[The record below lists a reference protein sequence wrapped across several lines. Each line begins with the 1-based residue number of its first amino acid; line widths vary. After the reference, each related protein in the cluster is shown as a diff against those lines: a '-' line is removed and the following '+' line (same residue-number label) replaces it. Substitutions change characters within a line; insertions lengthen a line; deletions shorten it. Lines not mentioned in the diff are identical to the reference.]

1 MFRNY
6 PVPPAATIGFTA
18 LKQMGKPPL
27 TAPAP
32 TQDSR
37 LDMSTKLFYGFG
49 SVAFGVK
56 DNGFSY
62 LLLLFYNQVVGLP
75 APLVGLAIFVA
86 LLWDAFLDPI
96 VGQASDNFRSRWGRR
111 HPFMYAAAIPVALS
125 YLAIWNPPHWSNNAL
140 FFYLVGSAIV
150 IRTFVSFYEVP
161 SSALAAEL
169 SSQYDDRTILLSYRF
184 FFAWVGGLA
193 LNLLAFAVLFKPDA
207 THPVGQLNPA
217 GYSHYGMVGAA
228 VIFAAILIS
237 AAGTHRHIPSFRK
250 PPKREISLGK
260 MAGEMISTL
269 SNRSFLA
276 LMMAGIGT
284 AMAAGLGASLNN
296 YFNTFFWEFSAK
308 QISLFTAGVFLS
320 AFLALALAPRLS
332 RRFGKR
338 NTAMTLMVLSVSVG
352 IGPLLLRLA
361 GVMPPNHSQLLVG
374 IIFCTSIIG
383 TAFGIG
389 SSTLVSS
396 MIADVVEASELETGR
411 RSEGLFFASAAFI
424 GKSVSGF
431 GIMGATLIIALIHLN
446 PKALPGHLPPEVVRH
461 LALVYCPTLIGLYGF
476 ALLLLTGYKI
486 TRKSHDETLALL
498 AAEAE
503 EAMHPETPLKAT

>member
-1 MFRNY
+1 L
-6 PVPPAATIGFTA
+6 TD
-18 LKQMGKPPL
+18 
-27 TAPAP
+27 TAPAQGKP
-32 TQDSR
+32 SR

-86 LLWDAFLDPI
+86 LLWDAFLDPL

-111 HPFMYAAAIPVALS
+111 HPFMYAAALPVALS

-140 FFYLVGSAIV
+140 FFYLVGAAIV

-169 SSQYDDRTILLSYRF
+169 SSEYDDRTILLSYRF
-184 FFAWVGGLA
+184 FFAWVGGLT
-193 LNLLAFAVLFKPDA
+193 LNLLAFAVLFTPDK

-228 VIFAAILIS
+228 TIFAAILIS
-237 AAGTHRHIPSFRK
+237 AAGTHRHIPTFRK
-250 PPKREISLGK
+250 PPRREIHPLQ
-260 MAGEMISTL
+260 MAREMVATL
-269 SNRSFLA
+269 SNRSFLS
-276 LMMAGIGT
+276 LMTAGIGT

-296 YFNTFFWEFSAK
+296 YFNTFFWEFTAK
-308 QISLFTAGVFLS
+308 QVSVLTAGVFAS
-320 AFLALALAPRLS
+320 AFLALTFAPRLS

-338 NTAMTLMVLSVSVG
+338 NTAMSLMVLSVAVG

-361 GVMPPNHSQLLVG
+361 GLFPPNHSAALLG

-431 GIMGATLIIALIHLN
+431 GIMGATLIIQLIHL
-446 PKALPGHLPPEVVRH
+446 KPGAKPSLVPPEVVH
-461 LALVYCPTLIGLYGF
+461 NLAVVYCPILIGLYAF

-486 TRKSHDETLALL
+486 TRESHDETLAQL

-503 EAMHPETPLKAT
+503 ELKHPPALEAPI